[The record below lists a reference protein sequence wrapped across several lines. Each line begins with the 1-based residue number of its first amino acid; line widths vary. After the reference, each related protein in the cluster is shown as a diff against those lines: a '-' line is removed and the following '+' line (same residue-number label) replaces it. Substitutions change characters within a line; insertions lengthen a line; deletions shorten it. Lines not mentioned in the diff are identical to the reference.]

1 MPDEIIKLDLDTA
14 RRLTQS
20 IQDDIARGRFSL
32 GNDQVFIVDPAG
44 ERSDLA
50 RTLRETLPFVDLD
63 AGGLKVLDL
72 DFHGQSVHFTIVPRG
87 QLPNGHDEFGGSIG
101 LRVTW

>member
-1 MPDEIIKLDLDTA
+1 MLDETITLDLDTA
-14 RRLTQS
+14 RRLTES
-20 IQDDIARGRFSL
+20 IHDDIARGRFNL
-32 GNDQVFIVDPAG
+32 GNDQIFVVDPGG

-50 RTLRETLPFVDLD
+50 RTLREKLPFVDFD

-72 DFHGQSVHFTIVPRG
+72 DFHGQPVHFTLVPRV
-87 QLPNGHDEFGGSIG
+87 QLPNGHDGFGGSIG